1 MSYNMPIFDAG
12 IIYDV
17 NIINN
22 NKEKSMEFNV
32 NDILTVFVTD
42 TREIP
47 EELLNTSYTIGDIAE
62 NVPDFDSEPTTYE
75 MSWQFNNS
83 TFKKYSLNNDSDI
96 DNKINQIIKDELDSL
111 GVKEYEIQDMNI
123 EADNIKTAVEIKI
136 VKL

>member
-1 MSYNMPIFDAG
+1 
-12 IIYDV
+12 
-17 NIINN
+17 
-22 NKEKSMEFNV
+22 MEFNV
-32 NDILTVFVTD
+32 NDVLTVFVAD

-47 EELLNTSYTIGDIAE
+47 AELLNTSYTIGDIAE